1 MLKALWVLTYSIRRC
16 HHPHH
21 TVRKQRGGGGHGH
34 TQYFPDSDQI
44 WVGRK
49 EGRNNEPHSQHWAGS
64 HAPEVEGQR
73 KRQALK
79 LGSSERY
86 CSVRIQPLILSI
98 RPGLPQTARLPG
110 PSARQHNQTKP
121 KMPKPKPVSAILE
134 VMVSEALC
142 ERTLCGSVSCRTFNP
157 KMQEA
162 NAGGSL

>member
-1 MLKALWVLTYSIRRC
+1 MGTHSISR
-16 HHPHH
+16 
-21 TVRKQRGGGGHGH
+21 TLIKYGLE
-34 TQYFPDSDQI
+34 
-44 WVGRK
+44 GRK
-49 EGRNNEPHSQHWAGS
+49 EGRDNEPQSALGWQPCSRGRGTKEEAGI
-64 HAPEVEGQR
+64 ETGV
-73 KRQALK
+73 L
-79 LGSSERY
+79 

-121 KMPKPKPVSAILE
+121 KTPKPKPVSAILE